1 MGFKVGDDDG
11 GGMSEINVTPLI
23 DIMLVMLIIFMI
35 ITPPS
40 LSQMAAKLPEK
51 TESIPQEDLPKDQ
64 LVAAICEDGTFA
76 LNRRVMPLDEL
87 RREVAQRLRSKAK
100 KVVFVDGHP
109 DAPYEQVVTLMD
121 TVRGTNEPGVVR
133 IGLGKLKD
141 AEDFSA
147 CTPLPA
153 APAEP
158 IDGAMPP
165 AEGSAG

>member
-1 MGFKVGDDDG
+1 MGFKVGDEDG

-35 ITPPS
+35 ITPPA

-51 TESIPQEDLPKDQ
+51 TESIPQDDVPKDQ
-64 LVAAICEDGTFA
+64 LVAAICADGTFA
-76 LNRRVMPLDEL
+76 LNRTVMPLEDV
-87 RREVAQRLRSKAK
+87 RREVARRLRPKAK

-109 DAPYEQVVTLMD
+109 DAPYERVVNLMD
-121 TVRGTNEPGVVR
+121 TIRGTNEPGVVR
-133 IGLGKLKD
+133 IGLGKLKE
-141 AEDFSA
+141 AEDFLS

-153 APAEP
+153 APPEGAE
-158 IDGAMPP
+158 GAAP